1 MLKCI
6 SVILKQWTEKWSSLT
21 YPRHGPRIQITGKA
35 DTDCEVDG
43 RDGLSSN
50 LGGHT
55 VTVTV
60 SIYVVNVVN
69 EKSGDKFQC

>member
-1 MLKCI
+1 MYFSYIKARD
-6 SVILKQWTEKWSSLT
+6 QQTEKWSSLT
-21 YPRHGPRIQITGKA
+21 YCEVDGP
-35 DTDCEVDG
+35 DCEVDG
-43 RDGLSSN
+43 PDGLSSN